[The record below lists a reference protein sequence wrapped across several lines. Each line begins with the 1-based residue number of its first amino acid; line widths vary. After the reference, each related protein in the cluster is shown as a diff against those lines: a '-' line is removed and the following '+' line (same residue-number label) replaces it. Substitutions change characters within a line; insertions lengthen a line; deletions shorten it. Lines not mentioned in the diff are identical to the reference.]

1 MKLHFLSTLLR
12 SALSLGLVVFAS
24 LPAWASSGGHHEP
37 SIADLGVFWV
47 NFIIYSALLFV
58 LVRKP
63 IGSAWAARRASI
75 MTAVT
80 SATDE
85 VGSAE
90 RELNATEAL
99 LKNLSAEQDRAR
111 AEIVRQGKV
120 EAEAIAEAAHE
131 KAERIKAQAKELLK
145 GEGRSAEAAFRAT
158 LVAKALEMSR
168 EKFARGEYSAKQ
180 SQYVD
185 AALSR
190 AKRLV

>member
-1 MKLHFLSTLLR
+1 MKLHTLTTLLR
-12 SALSLGLVVFAS
+12 SALSVGFIVFAS
-24 LPAWASSGGHHEP
+24 TSAWASGGANHEP
-37 SIADLGVFWV
+37 SIADLGVFWM
-47 NFIIYSALLFV
+47 NFLIYVALLFT

-63 IGSAWAARRASI
+63 IGGAWAARRASI
-75 MTAVT
+75 LNAVT

-85 VGSAE
+85 VGVAE

-99 LKNLSAEQDRAR
+99 LKNLTAEQERAR

-120 EAEAIAEAAHE
+120 EAEAIVAAAKE
-131 KAERIKAQAKELLK
+131 KAERMTAQAKELLK

-158 LVAKALEMSR
+158 LVAKALEISR

-180 SQYVD
+180 PQYVD

>member
-1 MKLHFLSTLLR
+1 MKLQNPSLFLR
-12 SALSLGLVVFAS
+12 YALSVGSVLLLATS
-24 LPAWASSGGHHEP
+24 AWASPAEHHEP
-37 SIADLGVFWV
+37 AISDLGVFWM
-47 NFIIYSALLFV
+47 NFLIYVAILTA

-63 IGSAWAARRASI
+63 IGRAWAARRSAILS
-75 MTAVT
+75 AVT

-85 VGSAE
+85 VGAAE

-99 LKNLSAEQDRAR
+99 LKNLAAEQERAR
-111 AEIVRQGKV
+111 TDILRQGQV
-120 EAEAIAEAAHE
+120 EAEAIVAAALE
-131 KAERIKAQAKELLK
+131 RAERIKVQAKELLK

-158 LVAKALEMSR
+158 LVAKALEISR
-168 EKFARGEYSAKQ
+168 EKFARGEYSGKQ

>member
-1 MKLHFLSTLLR
+1 MKLHSSSTPLR
-12 SALSLGLVVFAS
+12 CALSVGILVLSATS
-24 LPAWASSGGHHEP
+24 AWASSSGHHEP

-47 NFIIYSALLFV
+47 NFLVYVTLMFV

-63 IGSAWAARRASI
+63 IASAWAARRASI
-75 MTAVT
+75 MSAVA

-85 VGSAE
+85 VNVAE

-99 LKNLSAEQDRAR
+99 LRNLIAEQDRAR
-111 AEIVRQGKV
+111 AEILRQGQI
-120 EAEAIAEAAHE
+120 EAEAIVAASKE
-131 KAERIKAQAKELLK
+131 KAERMAAQAKELLK

-158 LVAKALEMSR
+158 LVAKALEISR